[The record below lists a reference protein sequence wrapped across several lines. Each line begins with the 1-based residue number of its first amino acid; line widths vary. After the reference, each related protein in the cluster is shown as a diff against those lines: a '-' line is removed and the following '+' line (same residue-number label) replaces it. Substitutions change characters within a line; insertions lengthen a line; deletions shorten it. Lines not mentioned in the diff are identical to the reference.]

1 MLNRAKKRHLS
12 NLSLVFQLPTK
23 NLFPPSLEF
32 NEPGNIGMPGSTC
45 FLLKCQPYRTIP
57 KTGSEQAGEI
67 SLLHAIRDSIIST
80 AVLLLL
86 GYSYVTVLSAV
97 GCRTRLSFNIFYRQA
112 IYNIL
117 ILNQADSITNNSRND
132 DSSSNLQQHYSYE
145 RRGSDGDDDAI

>member
-23 NLFPPSLEF
+23 HLFPPSLEF

-57 KTGSEQAGEI
+57 MTGNEQAGEII
-67 SLLHAIRDSIIST
+67 SLLHAIRDSIYFHRRAS
-80 AVLLLL
+80 LL
-86 GYSYVTVLSAV
+86 GYVTMLSAV